1 MKKLKQW
8 MHSEGKTILWS
19 LKQTCTIKKL
29 PLFLWLALFLAISLS
44 PTLSLLFSQRMI
56 DNITAAIRDPS
67 VKLQIG
73 NIIIWGLFLTLS
85 AGLSNLCAL
94 VFSTYLSNTYSIY
107 MQERLMEQFNRIPL
121 RQFANADFMNKTAG
135 AVAGA
140 DRLSYFVDKSVAL
153 MTTLINI
160 VFSYVVLVRTNI
172 GIAGIALVIGIFV
185 CSLSFRDVNDDG
197 KVLQTQRV
205 SPEKYR
211 SKWNYGMQQGNLF
224 RRSLY
229 VESGIKTV
237 DSVFLDT
244 IKTFAFNRFA
254 RQIGFVEPICYNYL
268 VHTDSTSRNKE
279 LHHGMWE
286 VPRKTFGV
294 MLNEMFAT
302 YTALTEEEDR
312 LRAEQQMTKSYYS
325 YMLQFLRKA
334 PFREMKESYRKLH
347 AMMREKFPRYLK
359 NPYLT
364 LRKKYGNRSV
374 CRAAY
379 LTDRELMRLDI
390 KEDHVIHPENF
401 MNGKGKPR

>member
-1 MKKLKQW
+1 MKKPKQW

-44 PTLSLLFSQRMI
+44 PTLSLVFSQRMI

-160 VFSYVVLVRTNI
+160 VFSYAVLVRTNI

-185 CSLSFRDVNDDG
+185 
-197 KVLQTQRV
+197 
-205 SPEKYR
+205 
-211 SKWNYGMQQGNLF
+211 
-224 RRSLY
+224 
-229 VESGIKTV
+229 
-237 DSVFLDT
+237 
-244 IKTFAFNRFA
+244 
-254 RQIGFVEPICYNYL
+254 
-268 VHTDSTSRNKE
+268 
-279 LHHGMWE
+279 
-286 VPRKTFGV
+286 
-294 MLNEMFAT
+294 
-302 YTALTEEEDR
+302 
-312 LRAEQQMTKSYYS
+312 
-325 YMLQFLRKA
+325 
-334 PFREMKESYRKLH
+334 
-347 AMMREKFPRYLK
+347 
-359 NPYLT
+359 
-364 LRKKYGNRSV
+364 
-374 CRAAY
+374 
-379 LTDRELMRLDI
+379 
-390 KEDHVIHPENF
+390 
-401 MNGKGKPR
+401 